1 MIDILLFDK
10 NLQEIKNIQIDE
22 VFSAVQN
29 PENLIWI
36 DIEHPSDV
44 WPPQEIKD
52 LLQNVLKI
60 HPLNIEDC
68 VISVQNPKFEEYQDY
83 SFSIVY
89 AIKNLNEEEVKF
101 DEMDIAI
108 GKNYVLTYRH
118 TLIEEV
124 ETVKN
129 AFKSKINHIHK
140 NPSMLFHAIIDYII
154 DGYQSIVENFDI
166 KIDKMGTKLFKNPN
180 QSKII
185 INLNSIKELLTEVR
199 SIVVKEEGMF
209 LNASKGFYTIFNEE
223 ENIFFKDIYDHLNKI
238 LDKID
243 KQNNTISNL
252 FLLQMNLSTQ
262 KLNDLIKFLTIISA
276 ILLPANVIAGIFG
289 MNFHKMPPLE
299 DPAGFYITI
308 FSMIFVGILMVIF
321 FIQKKW
327 I

>member
-10 NLQEIKNIQIDE
+10 NLQEVKNIQIDE
-22 VFSAVQN
+22 VASAVQN
-29 PENLIWI
+29 DENLIWI
-36 DIEHPSDV
+36 DIEYASDV

-52 LLQNVLKI
+52 LLQDVLKI

-68 VISVQNPKFEEYQDY
+68 TISRQNPKFEEYQDY

-89 AIKNLNEEEVKF
+89 AIKNLNG
-101 DEMDIAI
+101 DEIKLDEIDMAI
-108 GKNYVLTYRH
+108 GKNFVLTYRH
-118 TLIEEV
+118 AVIEEV

-129 AFKSKINHIHK
+129 AFKAKINHIHK
-140 NPSMLFHAIIDYII
+140 NSSMLFHTIIDHII
-154 DGYQSIVENFDI
+154 DGYQSVVENFDI
-166 KIDKMGTKLFKNPN
+166 KIDKMGNNLFKDPN
-180 QSKII
+180 QPKII
-185 INLNSIKELLTEVR
+185 ISLNSIKELLSEVR
-199 SIVVKEEGMF
+199 NIVVKEEGMF
-209 LNASKGFYTIFNEE
+209 LNASKGFYTILNEE

-252 FLLQMNLSTQ
+252 FIIQMNLSTQ
-262 KLNDLIKFLTIISA
+262 KLNELIKFLTIISA

-299 DPAGFYITI
+299 QPEGFYLTV
-308 FSMIFVGILMVIF
+308 FSMVFVGLLMVIF
-321 FIQKKW
+321 FIHKKW